1 MVQGKGRC
9 AWSQF
14 NLSSA
19 SAVQSTTAVETR
31 SLQTLRLLCG
41 VGKLLNL
48 AGLKP
53 SLPQNRKDNT
63 YSRKTATKAA

>member
-9 AWSQF
+9 AWSQV

-53 SLPQNRKDNT
+53 SLP
-63 YSRKTATKAA
+63 